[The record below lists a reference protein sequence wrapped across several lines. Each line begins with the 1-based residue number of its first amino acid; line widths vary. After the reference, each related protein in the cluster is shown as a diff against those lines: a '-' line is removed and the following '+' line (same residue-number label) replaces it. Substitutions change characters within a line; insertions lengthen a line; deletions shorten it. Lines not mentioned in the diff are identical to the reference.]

1 MVDFSI
7 LCASYFCC
15 YRLVVPLVH
24 PCQITISGAGPLT
37 ANFRARLRLC
47 VCVCLFV
54 CVPGPLCWYPDVVLC
69 ILLLNSHYIDTLTL
83 VFPTEEGL
91 IVTCQDLFVAG
102 EATTS
107 STLAFC
113 LLYMV
118 LHPHVQ
124 NSIQK
129 ELDII
134 VGRNRRPSVADKHRF
149 VSTRA

>member
-1 MVDFSI
+1 
-7 LCASYFCC
+7 
-15 YRLVVPLVH
+15 
-24 PCQITISGAGPLT
+24 
-37 ANFRARLRLC
+37 
-47 VCVCLFV
+47 
-54 CVPGPLCWYPDVVLC
+54 
-69 ILLLNSHYIDTLTL
+69 LLLNSHYSDALTL

-124 NSIQK
+124 VSVQK
-129 ELDII
+129 ELDIV

-149 VSTRA
+149 VSTRGSKLFIVRVKFQL

>member
-1 MVDFSI
+1 VFVCVRVCVCVYVC
-7 LCASYFCC
+7 LWVY
-15 YRLVVPLVH
+15 V
-24 PCQITISGAGPLT
+24 
-37 ANFRARLRLC
+37 C
-47 VCVCLFV
+47 VCVCL
-54 CVPGPLCWYPDVVLC
+54 CVSLDHWCWYPDVVLC
-69 ILLLNSHYIDTLTL
+69 ILLLNSQYSDTLTL

-91 IVTCQDLFVAG
+91 IVTCRDLFVAG

-129 ELDII
+129 ELDIV

-149 VSTRA
+149 VSTRESMLK